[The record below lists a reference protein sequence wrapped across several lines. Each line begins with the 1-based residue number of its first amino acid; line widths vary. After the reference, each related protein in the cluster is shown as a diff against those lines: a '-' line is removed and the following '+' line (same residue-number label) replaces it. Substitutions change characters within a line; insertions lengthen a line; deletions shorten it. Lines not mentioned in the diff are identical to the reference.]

1 MEEEH
6 EELKEL
12 VAAYALG
19 ALPAPEEAAIRS
31 HILTCDECLAQADSY
46 AAVASSLLLTVEP
59 QAAPQGFS
67 DRILARV
74 AEEAPR
80 PVVGPARSKRWSPL
94 LVFSYAALVLVAVV
108 LGVALVDTREDVESQ
123 EKMLAALLRGNGVE
137 LAGREGAAG
146 RVVPTSEGAL
156 LVVAGLPRPPR
167 DRTYQL
173 WLIRDGRPSSAGT
186 FEVSE
191 DVTVVESDA
200 QMRPRDEAAVTLEPR
215 GGSRRPTT
223 RPLMASA

>member
-1 MEEEH
+1 MEDEH
-6 EELKEL
+6 SELKEL

-19 ALPAPEEAAIRS
+19 ALPPVDEAAIRS

-59 QAAPQGFS
+59 EAPPPGFA
-67 DRILARV
+67 DRIMARV
-74 AEEAPR
+74 ADDA
-80 PVVGPARSKRWSPL
+80 PARAAPERRRRWSPR
-94 LVFSYAALVLVAVV
+94 LVLSYAALVLVAAV
-108 LGVALVDTREDVESQ
+108 LGIALVDTRGELESQ
-123 EKMLAALLRGNGVE
+123 EKTLAALLRGNGVE

-146 RVVPTSEGAL
+146 RVVPTPEGL
-156 LVVAGLPRPPR
+156 MLVVAGLPRAPS

-173 WLIRDGRPSSAGT
+173 WVIRDGRPSSAGT
-186 FEVSE
+186 FDASE
-191 DVTVVESDA
+191 DVTVVESKHK
-200 QMRPRDEAAVTLEPR
+200 MRGRDVAAVTLEPK